1 MSMTELEFV
10 FLVTIPLIVFFLEGR
25 PKIGGNPHFEY

>member
-10 FLVTIPLIVFFLEGR
+10 FLVTIPLIVFFWGGR